1 MRPLPV
7 EGIRRADWLNRRR
20 IRDYALIFLAVY
32 LIGGVWY
39 YAGGQSLLID
49 RRGQPLATDFVTT
62 YAAGVMA
69 RDRNAAAA
77 YDHHA
82 LHAVEKAVVDNKDIP
97 FFGWYYPPIFFFV
110 AFLVAL
116 LPYVKAL
123 VALQAVTFLPFAAI
137 VRRIADDNLAILALV
152 AFPGTFVNLGHGQNG
167 FLTAAL
173 FGGGLLALQRRPA
186 LAGVLLGCL
195 AYKPQFGLLIPL
207 ALLAGR
213 HYRAFAWAAA
223 AVVALCGLSALAFGV
238 ESWRQFF
245 AWSPITRAMVLEQGG
260 LGWEK
265 IQSVF
270 STVRSTGGGVA
281 LAYALQ
287 AAVSLPIAAAV
298 AWIWRGRAPFAAKA
312 SALTAGTVAATP
324 YLLDYDLV
332 LLALPIAWLAREGYD
347 YGFRDWEK
355 SILALA
361 WLLPL
366 ISRGIAAGTGVQM
379 APVVL
384 IALFLVVLRRA
395 RP

>member
-1 MRPLPV
+1 MRPLLV

-69 RDRNAAAA
+69 RDRNAAQA
-77 YDHHA
+77 YDHQA
-82 LHAVEKAVVDNKDIP
+82 LHAVEKAVVDNGDIP

-110 AFLVAL
+110 AFLAAL

-213 HYRAFAWAAA
+213 YYRAFAWAAA